1 MTQVTHDNDTG
12 IRISRGVLE
21 DVCKRMIEIILFCLP
36 DAFRGTIYSVGPMP
50 DLRVIRV
57 ATGRKDDVSS
67 KITWDA
73 LNPSGYDP
81 PGKIWDTYRDRPGST
96 LEAMAWCVERQKS
109 WTADH
114 PENNIRS
121 VRKQLE
127 GKAGEDFHHMEPV
140 LVRKA
145 DLWKKIPPMNAFPE
159 DSSGKPIWKDSP
171 YSTVA
176 VIKIHFLTGTIK
188 QGDRATRIIKE
199 LSRSLGTEMLS
210 LHARELAIEKE
221 KKLVLERQET
231 SDALAHEFRNLVP
244 KIGFAYRAINNEI
257 SYLRETWENLIQEH
271 VPAKCSKQT
280 ILEQL
285 DTLLD
290 QVAMQNPSTDS
301 LKEILTLKEYQKYL
315 VESFLQP
322 QQNEMWLRQRIRPLW
337 LSILSQTKVFESYSE
352 KVDQLLDLLK
362 QSFHSP
368 LNQEFIDKI
377 KIIPDDLKR
386 KWIDLAYREVNRANN
401 GVINDYIEFLES
413 VDLELPRKRTCLKNF
428 DCLKVLV
435 ELIPEIE
442 DKLNH
447 RLEELKN
454 SGS

>member
-1 MTQVTHDNDTG
+1 MTQVTHDNGTG

-57 ATGRKDDVSS
+57 ATGRKDDLSS

-73 LNPSGYDP
+73 LNPSDYDP

-109 WTADH
+109 WTSDD

-121 VRKQLE
+121 ARKQLE

-145 DLWKKIPPMNAFPE
+145 DLWNKIPPMNAFPE
-159 DSSGKPIWKDSP
+159 DSSGKPIWEDSP
-171 YSTVA
+171 YATVA
-176 VIKIHFLTGTIK
+176 VIKIHFFPGTIK

-257 SYLRETWENLIQEH
+257 GYLRETWENLIQEH
-271 VPAKCSKQT
+271 VPAKYSKQT

-285 DTLLD
+285 NTILD
-290 QVAMQNPSTDS
+290 QVAMQNTSTDS
-301 LKEILTLKEYQKYL
+301 LNEISTLKEYQKYL
-315 VESFLQP
+315 VESFLLP

-337 LSILSQTKVFESYSE
+337 LSILSQTKVFKSNSE
-352 KVDQLLDLLK
+352 KVDQLLDQLK

-377 KIIPDDLKR
+377 KTIPNDLKQ
-386 KWIDLAYREVNRANN
+386 KWIDLAYTEMNRTNN
-401 GVINDYIEFLES
+401 GIISDYIEFLES

-428 DCLKVLV
+428 GCLKVLV

-442 DKLNH
+442 EKLNH

>member
-1 MTQVTHDNDTG
+1 MTQVTYDNGTG
-12 IRISRGVLE
+12 IRISRGLLE

-50 DLRVIRV
+50 NLRVIRV

-73 LNPSGYDP
+73 LNPSDYDP
-81 PGKIWDTYRDRPGST
+81 PGKIWDTYRDRPDST

-109 WTADH
+109 WTSDD

-145 DLWKKIPPMNAFPE
+145 DLWNKIPPMSAFPE
-159 DSSGKPIWKDSP
+159 DSSGKPIWEDSP
-171 YSTVA
+171 YATVA
-176 VIKIHFLTGTIK
+176 VIKIHFFPRTIK
-188 QGDRATRIIKE
+188 QGDRSTRVIKE

-221 KKLVLERQET
+221 KKLVFERQET

-257 SYLRETWENLIQEH
+257 GYLRETWENLIEEH
-271 VPAKCSKQT
+271 VPAKYSKKT
-280 ILEQL
+280 MLEQL

-290 QVAMQNPSTDS
+290 KVAMQNTSTDS
-301 LKEILTLKEYQKYL
+301 LNEISTLKEYQKYL
-315 VESFLQP
+315 AKSFLLP
-322 QQNEMWLRQRIRPLW
+322 QQNEMWLRRRIRPLW
-337 LSILSQTKVFESYSE
+337 LSILSQTEVSKSNSE
-352 KVDQLLDLLK
+352 KIHQLLDQLK

-377 KIIPDDLKR
+377 KIIPNERKQ
-386 KWIDLAYREVNRANN
+386 KWIDLAYREMNRANN
-401 GVINDYIEFLES
+401 GIISDYIEFLES
-413 VDLELPRKRTCLKNF
+413 VDLELPRKRTSLKNF

-442 DKLNH
+442 EKLNH

-454 SGS
+454 SRS